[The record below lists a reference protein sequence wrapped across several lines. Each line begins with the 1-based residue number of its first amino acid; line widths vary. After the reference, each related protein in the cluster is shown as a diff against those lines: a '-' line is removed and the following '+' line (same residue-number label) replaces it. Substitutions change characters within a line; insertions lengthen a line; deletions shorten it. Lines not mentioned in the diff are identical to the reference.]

1 MAQKQVRTPYTSMAG
16 TPEREVEIFLVL
28 AVFVCSPVHMGEAR
42 PIERLDRPRG
52 RWQAGESEAVSGG
65 GGGGK
70 ASMARLVTTPKTAQ
84 VVGAADSGAGSSQD
98 AGYLAHLSG
107 GFRGSLNGS
116 VSF

>member
-52 RWQAGESEAVSGG
+52 RWQAGESEPVSGG

-84 VVGAADSGAGSSQD
+84 VVGAETQMRDRLRTLATSYIYLGNSAEDSTD
-98 AGYLAHLSG
+98 A
-107 GFRGSLNGS
+107 
-116 VSF
+116 